1 MRILLFFIVYLR
13 QLQEGVYLLLIPR
26 EFLIKIDVGKES
38 IRKKINGDKITIT
51 NVPTLLLSH
60 DDGTVQLFVGDQKIL
75 NIINKLTSPRE
86 DKVVDKKP
94 IESYRENK
102 SEKIVRFEDNEELEF
117 LSEDEATY
125 SQPTFKQKTNGQKNK
140 SDSLKKRVEQ
150 MMAQREKTLGYSD
163 RNNHFDKN

>member
-1 MRILLFFIVYLR
+1 M
-13 QLQEGVYLLLIPR
+13 
-26 EFLIKIDVGKES
+26 
-38 IRKKINGDKITIT
+38 
-51 NVPTLLLSH
+51 LLSH